1 MLKIKEYAKNVGK
14 SVVYTA
20 SEVLG
25 EEYSTVKDFTTTNQE
40 IFKEAYGAVRDYRTT
55 FARVKKTVEQSD
67 VYVAAN
73 LDIKNLFEDI
83 KSGKFY
89 NKERDLEYESKFGG
103 DLVKDTGWD
112 MDSEDFDW
120 SDNADITAGDKV
132 IATAIKKNNK
142 LSTAIMADVITTGN
156 KAIVDTS
163 RDNTTMLF
171 VQQERLMNKFG
182 GKLDTITSIM
192 KNQNEASSKMQSQH
206 FQNSAKFMTNIEKKT
221 DKIVAQLDEMLQ
233 MQRQVY
239 QSQNQQE
246 KERKRNTVTDI
257 ASSGIPNLREYG
269 KQIKSN
275 AYDFINQLSGGALQ
289 MTGAMEGAN
298 ILAMFAASP
307 LKMAVESVVRKSIS
321 SEFKSASK
329 GFNENLRGSFSNL
342 MSRAYNARMNDE
354 DKFAQMLG
362 SIFGLKFDKE
372 SDTMD
377 TGKFNKGPVPFD
389 GITKKAVTEVIP
401 FYLRKMTSM
410 ITGEDEQIFDY
421 KTGKWTTVKAV
432 QKRHNDWKDAGHKQA
447 FGDILSVMHESIG
460 KSPNAVMTSKFS
472 QDRLDEQMDKFQRA
486 LYRTNG
492 DFNSILNKPMEYG
505 LDSDF
510 VNFIKKIFRD
520 NESQGQYYYK
530 TEEVTGAKGRTRTK
544 VTGIDR
550 SRGAGGV
557 RTGVNVRN
565 AISNYARTAFDT
577 KAQRAQTFRD
587 MERDPDILERILYSE
602 GILGDPTKDKNI
614 MGVRNQHGDF
624 NMERAFKSPF
634 AQAML
639 YVQDN
644 NGYNLFDY
652 LRHMKID
659 LSAIRN
665 NGLFGL
671 GSTTTDTSNM
681 MEFEKTKDY
690 KPKFNYKYGG
700 SGREKDEKRKA
711 RDYDNYNQKYINA
724 VKEWEEKGRIG
735 PKPRKAEDYVDLAG
749 FIADQH
755 DKLERDLKK
764 DFDNNKKNKKNIY
777 DTLADWG
784 LMTKEE
790 ARKYTDKNFDPK
802 RSLTE
807 QLRGEVGGMSKL
819 AILGD
824 YARQMVQK
832 PWEAATDAV
841 IKTDVWLHN
850 LFFEHAFKRTKE
862 DGEVVEE
869 KGLFG
874 MMKEKFK
881 QGFEDLTDKIS
892 NKISNAVEKLNEK
905 FGEKFFKPVKEFLLG
920 KRADSESDYQG
931 GLLSGV
937 LNAGRKYFK
946 KNAEDV
952 KNYAKRTLKDT
963 KDSIFGKKSEETDS
977 VTPEP
982 DVPIKY
988 YQDTAKKKAL
998 MAAIK
1003 EFEAVYWDSPLLS
1016 IYENFY
1022 PNHVKIFPSNTAIK
1036 KYILWC
1042 EAHKIPEKE
1051 VATAGPMKKYFFDI
1065 TTDHSS
1071 KHYQSIINSINR
1083 LDRLKDR
1090 KLKVIPE
1097 GEEVPAYDN
1106 LASDQT
1112 VLAKATESKYRR
1124 KKVKSP
1130 EDLRKEL
1137 LKKGV
1142 FPAENASEAIAEY
1155 INWLS
1160 SQGISLDRGLDKN
1173 NISRFQ
1179 SKNKQFASSER
1190 RDEMI
1195 EAIRSRTATLR
1206 AKHGREAINSNQDT
1220 TTTTTNSAD
1229 TIFNHVENV
1238 KKNNEIL
1245 EKILSP
1251 LNKISSLLEK
1261 IANLP
1266 VVGNNNPPSGMA
1278 KGGINTGSAFPS
1290 VLSPG
1295 ETLTVPGRG
1304 TATIQKTGIYNIP
1317 TGGIVVNPK
1326 GAAGRS
1332 ADAARERAFVNKLS
1346 FNAEPGGKDSNL
1358 VKINEYVNGSE
1369 GQELIG
1375 NAMARGTMGLGAGI
1389 LLGGPLLGAGIG
1401 IASAFANKSNG
1412 FANAI
1417 FGTATGEVDENGKLK
1432 RHDDGLLSKE
1442 LQKAIPDIKKFGLLG
1457 ALAGLIT
1464 PFGPVGGLLIGSAA
1478 GFAKNNGLIQETLFG
1493 EGGLIDPKK
1502 KEKLKKALP
1511 AMGLGALA
1519 GAFLGPFGLL
1529 GNALLGSAAGFV
1541 TTTDSFKDA
1550 VLGKQGPDGKRI
1562 GGFVGLLKKSVDP
1575 LKNFGST
1582 IINGTLDAIFGKK
1595 KGEGED
1601 AKREGG
1607 IFGMLKDQVVMPLAE
1622 GIKPIIQEIKNRFKD
1637 ITNFAKD
1644 RIKKFSDSHVGGHL
1658 TDKLSNAGAGLARAG
1673 IGIAKGAAWVGATP
1687 LMAGAH
1693 AIKGLGNHLRRKQ
1706 IRRGRASDLT
1716 ADERIAFRQRNFL
1729 AGEVDEYSEF
1739 DQALSTMSKTRS
1751 VEEMKRVRDMMGMLA
1766 GREDMV
1772 NDELVNAKKT
1782 MSDQFDNYLQG
1793 SGRKGKTGTAQIMK
1807 QINRGNF
1814 EGALKLIERGDFDTR
1829 KGTPLSDADKANM
1842 IQAVHDLA
1850 NTNKLAKERVANIKA
1865 SGVDIEKTLMDEL
1878 GIKFDPRNKKM
1889 IRQYQE
1895 MINRDIVHKE
1905 AGEKLT
1911 GERDPLKNNTIAVDR
1926 LTEVLEDSLKVQ
1938 LGEDEAIR
1946 KKYKIRNKKKA
1957 WNSMSHA
1964 ERLEAISKNPDE
1976 WKEISQN
1983 TDNGE
1988 ALTGY
1993 NEAIK
1998 DLRRKKDNE
2007 LFDTFKEKGPEGT
2020 ADYIYRSLGTS
2031 AAKIWDDSVKD
2042 NPHLMSK
2049 SGKYTLVLDGDI
2061 YEWTNKEE
2069 HEKMREAYIRKYV
2082 LTKIQNPADRE
2093 RVAKAMLKS
2102 EVKFKGLAKPF
2113 ATFEKLGIGK
2123 TAAILMA
2130 GPLAVGGVV
2139 GASLALKG
2147 AKAAS
2152 PHIKNAAFNLKQ
2164 KAKIGAGNLKQKLN
2178 YDPTDEELDV
2188 NAQYAKLSAEE
2199 KEEIRNNGGIAKWR
2213 QNYLK
2218 SHKRGLIA
2226 EAKRKLYYDPADKIN
2241 KKIRKDYS
2249 KLSDTEKDE
2258 IRSNGGIAKWRES
2271 KLKDYYKQDKPG
2283 LLVGVRNRVVASEKR
2298 IKNGEASGT
2307 DRIIAA
2313 INKGVKTLGDIV
2325 HKDDKKE
2332 PSKLTKWLSSAFGIG
2347 KLVVGVPLMVGF
2359 MHQTLMPFLKNKVG
2373 PWILGKKN
2381 QEGEYEGGLFSGIVN
2396 PLKNWFGKKFA
2407 NVKHWF
2413 ANTGPYTDPNTGW
2426 SGALIGVKNIFAKV
2440 VDTWKVGAEVLIEK
2454 WVPRIVE
2461 TLTAN
2466 LVPTLVAALKGAA
2479 KGIWGFLTK
2488 KDGQTEVGSTAFNL
2502 ESFTPGGY
2510 NDPSSGGSGS
2520 ASKSSIVI
2528 PNTIT
2533 GSTKSIGT
2541 MESTSVKP
2549 SGTSS
2554 KNMYFGPKGVI
2565 EDDTAAATG
2574 GSKMGAAYP
2583 NPPSQLKAA
2592 ATNDNDVVEGG
2603 KDKAGQTVYYAKSD
2617 KKKKNPLRK
2626 GVDGKYY
2633 SAADLIEMADPSLV
2647 GDENWDAMLNEDA
2660 DNADPNDAL
2669 DTHNTVLK
2677 RMAWAMTT
2685 KAGRKSMGRA
2695 GRVLGKFSKGFSKI
2709 LPVWAKPAGWAGRVL
2724 GKGMDTVGSL
2734 SEKGASKAKA
2744 KLIERASKHAA
2755 TNTAA
2760 TSAVDNVVTKSKVP
2774 GGAMMDDVA
2783 DIATSK
2789 PKAGA
2794 MMDDISDVAGKKFKN
2809 GALMDDV
2816 ADIAGKPK
2824 ANKIG
2829 AMMDD
2834 VADIATPKAGGKKA
2848 SKLAG
2853 LVDKIKK
2860 PFANKGA
2867 GKSKVG
2873 EKVLKEA
2880 AEEAGE
2886 GAAKKTA
2893 KNVVKEAAESATK
2906 SKNAGVIGKILD
2918 LIKGALKKL
2927 FNSKAF
2933 TKVLGSKGGTIAK
2946 KAVGAIGKIIS
2957 GLKTKLDDLAA
2968 KAIAKIASKLGIQVG
2983 AAATGVGVVINIA
2996 MYIGSFISGCSDARN
3011 ILGIISEPTAL
3022 EKALAGV
3029 VAFITDN
3036 FLIVIPRST
3045 VASIVIDILGPI
3057 IAKEEYEEFKQ
3068 KQEEDQKRLQ
3078 EFNQIHGTDYTL
3090 EEYNYKYNRT
3100 MLQKIGDGAKKAL
3113 KLAGK
3118 GLKAST
3124 KFLLA
3129 NPVEK
3134 AKTVVKVAKKAGKK
3148 VKGGIKKLGKGI
3160 KKLFG
3165 NAEADEGLEPFL
3177 DDDGMLAI
3185 PDEAEEMI
3193 DSEGVPVE
3201 DETNNLTFINRHPI
3215 LNFVNKAKSVLS
3227 GDMSIIEAL
3236 KSSTEDNAKN
3246 FKEIIANNPLIG
3258 TVTNGFNDIKSLLS
3272 GEKSVGE
3279 VIKGGIKRKA
3289 GGIKSLI
3296 GKLKET
3302 TIGKAISSKV
3312 DTIKTGI
3319 SNAKSVIKGDM
3330 SIKDAIKSTF
3340 GKGVDNAKSVIGDFG
3355 IGDAL
3360 NKATGGFKQVGNF
3373 IKKFTSQNKTN
3384 NDSIDSG
3391 KIDPSN
3397 PKFWEI
3403 KDPQSGNPFIDSMFK
3418 MKENMSRLIK
3428 APFSMVAET
3437 MSNVNNV
3444 IGPSGISESSSSSS
3458 GSSDEATKDKS
3469 GKLSIW
3475 QRIKNKFKGIFGKG
3489 KDEDRESGKG
3499 DDGHIYQRDYTGSF
3513 QTPGDTES
3521 QSLADSGCGPA
3532 AAATVL
3538 NRYGKKG
3545 NMRSAAKF
3553 ATANGYKE
3561 VNGGT
3566 YPEYFKDYLNRNGI
3580 TANETQSNE
3589 EVINSLA
3596 NGKPVIMMGQDRK
3609 NKGTTPYGSE
3619 YSHYVVATG
3628 LDRNGNVIVEDSE
3641 DKRGQTRYNLGEV
3654 LKNTSVKITTGGHGK
3669 FGRGDSALSV
3679 LSNYSSSMVKA
3690 IYGPYYSALFG
3701 DDDAPTGGNS
3711 TNNTIYSS
3719 GNKGSTNMNY
3729 DADITDSGETES
3741 RKKIIWDYFVKNGF
3755 SDTLAAAI
3763 MGNMQRE
3770 SGFNPSISE
3779 IASGVKANRVED
3791 IPHNRMGTH
3800 VNGSGMGF
3808 GLIQW
3813 SYAEGH
3819 AALYNWCTGNNC
3831 DPNTLDG
3838 QVKWV
3843 VAQMKG
3849 TNIEAATNTNNAAMF
3864 NGADGH
3870 GTMSWNYDLIKRKGG
3885 LEGFNNMSISEA
3897 VTAFYDCV
3905 ERGWNRDSDIKLSI
3919 GYANNIYNQFASG
3932 SGKGKGSNTDHTSPT
3947 ISSRPSGR
3955 ANKRYNRQEF
3965 INTKIGKR
3973 AARYG
3978 YGIRRYGSG
3987 KYGRA
3992 DEEEE
3997 ATTTT
4002 TAVPE
4007 DTAPANSGASLLTQI
4022 GDYSGKLVKQIYGDY
4037 YTALFGD
4044 DSSDGNSGNNNYEN
4058 SDVIADLSL
4067 HDTNAIGQ
4075 IVYTAAAVWKAM
4087 GPVSYSNYVVDTITV
4102 NGRSVKARR
4111 DCSGFMSGVVHALG
4125 YKTINDWGGNDSM
4138 QAHNFHSVNI
4148 GDFIKNED
4156 GSDTDDWVVFPLKS
4170 IDDLNPGDIVSST
4183 EHCEMFLYKTGNNE
4197 YQQFGFNAG
4206 DDDPIKKSYNFATAL
4221 LNVAAKHSSNGE
4233 FVGPHA
4239 DVKRIIEEARQ
4250 TASAT
4255 SVLWAGCSGW
4265 EHKPRM
4271 DMVCRYRGRAA
4282 GPIEKSEYAN
4292 SGNGRGKNIKSSTS
4306 ARANSSMSNQEKFQ
4320 SRFNNKLSKNRRH
4333 DPPILNS
4340 NRLATASSTKL
4351 SPYSTQYYESH
4362 KHQIQNS
4369 VRTGGRGIN
4378 NNGHYSNIN
4387 PSTGLPYESDYETN
4401 NYSTTTYN
4409 NNSNTS
4415 NSQDMSA
4422 MIAILETIADNSAK
4436 TDQIVQLLAA
4446 IVTNTSVDLSKSNE
4460 SNNKIRNLIN
4470 QMKNNNSSSSAPVM
4484 GLNNIL
4490 SNNGT
4495 NIADAVYAIAKS

>member
-20 SEVLG
+20 AEVLG

-73 LDIKNLFEDI
+73 LGIKNLFEDI

-269 KQIKSN
+269 KQVKAN

-372 SDTMD
+372 SETMD
-377 TGKFNKGPVPFD
+377 TSKFNKGPVPFD

-421 KTGKWTTVKAV
+421 KTGKWTTIKAV

-460 KSPNAVMTSKFS
+460 KNPNSVMTSKFS

-530 TEEVTGAKGRTRTK
+530 TEEITGAKGRTRTK

-711 RDYDNYNQKYINA
+711 RDYEHYNQKYINA

-790 ARKYTDKNFDPK
+790 ARKYTDKSFDPK

-841 IKTDVWLHN
+841 IRTDVWLHN

-905 FGEKFFKPVKEFLLG
+905 FGEKFFKPIKEFLLG

-963 KDSIFGKKSEETDS
+963 KDSIFGKKDSEGTDS

-998 MAAIK
+998 IAAIK
-1003 EFEAVYWDSPLLS
+1003 EFEAVYWGSPLLS

-1022 PNHVKIFPSNTAIK
+1022 PNHVKIFQSNTAIK

-1042 EAHKIPEKE
+1042 EAHKIPENE

-1065 TTDHSS
+1065 TTDHHS

-1097 GEEVPAYDN
+1097 GEETPAYDD

-1112 VLAKATESKYRR
+1112 VLAKAMESKYRR

-1130 EDLRKEL
+1130 EDLRREL
-1137 LKKGV
+1137 LKKSV

-1190 RDEMI
+1190 RDEMV
-1195 EAIRSRTATLR
+1195 EAIRSRTAALR
-1206 AKHGREAINSNQDT
+1206 AKHGREVINSNQDT
-1220 TTTTTNSAD
+1220 TTTTTNSAE
-1229 TIFNHVENV
+1229 TISNHVENV
-1238 KKNNEIL
+1238 RKNNEIL

-1266 VVGNNNPPSGMA
+1266 IVGNNNPPSGMA

-1332 ADAARERAFVNKLS
+1332 ADAAREKAFANKLS

-1457 ALAGLIT
+1457 TLAGLIT

-1575 LKNFGST
+1575 LKNFGSAV
-1582 IINGTLDAIFGKK
+1582 INGTLDAIFGKK
-1595 KGEGED
+1595 KGEGKD

-1622 GIKPIIQEIKNRFKD
+1622 GIKPIIQEIKNKFKD

-1673 IGIAKGAAWVGATP
+1673 IGLAKGAAWVGATP

-1739 DQALSTMSKTRS
+1739 DQALSAMSKTRS

-1911 GERDPLKNNTIAVDR
+1911 GERDPLKNNTMAVDR

-2082 LTKIQNPADRE
+2082 LTKIQNPEDRE

-2199 KEEIRNNGGIAKWR
+2199 KEEIRNNGGIAQWR

-2271 KLKDYYKQDKPG
+2271 KLQDYYKQDKPG
-2283 LLVGVRNRVVASEKR
+2283 LLVGVRNRVIASEKR

-2313 INKGVKTLGDIV
+2313 INKGVKKLGDIV
-2325 HKDDKKE
+2325 HTDDKKE

-2488 KDGQTEVGSTAFNL
+2488 KDSQTEVGSTAFNL

-2510 NDPSSGGSGS
+2510 NDPSSGGSGG

-2669 DTHNTVLK
+2669 DTHDTVLK

-2685 KAGRKSMGRA
+2685 KAGRKSIGRA

-2709 LPVWAKPAGWAGRVL
+2709 LPVWAKPAGWAGRAL
-2724 GKGMDTVGSL
+2724 GKGMDTVGNL

-2744 KLIERASKHAA
+2744 KLVERASKYA
-2755 TNTAA
+2755 TANTAA

-2774 GGAMMDDVA
+2774 GGSMMDDVA
-2783 DIATSK
+2783 DLATSK

-2809 GALMDDV
+2809 GTLMDDV
-2816 ADIAGKPK
+2816 ADLAGKPK

-2834 VADIATPKAGGKKA
+2834 VADLATPKAGGKKA

-2886 GAAKKTA
+2886 GAVKKTA

-3134 AKTVVKVAKKAGKK
+3134 AKTIVKVGKKAGKAIKKAGKK

-3279 VIKGGIKRKA
+3279 VIKSGIKRKA

-3302 TIGKAISSKV
+3302 PIGKAISSKV

-3360 NKATGGFKQVGNF
+3360 DKATGGFKQVGNF

-3458 GSSDEATKDKS
+3458 GSSDEAKKDKS

-3489 KDEDRESGKG
+3489 KDEDSESGKG

-3596 NGKPVIMMGQDRK
+3596 HGKPVIMMGQDHK

-3701 DDDAPTGGNS
+3701 DDDAPTGGNT
-3711 TNNTIYSS
+3711 TNNPTGGTNANSKVNPTTATCDNEL
-3719 GNKGSTNMNY
+3719 GDMSTFE
-3729 DADITDSGETES
+3729 GR
-3741 RKKIIWDYFVKNGF
+3741 RKAVWDYFINKGYSANLTAG
-3755 SDTLAAAI
+3755 I
-3763 MGNMQRE
+3763 MGNMQCE
-3770 SGFNPSISE
+3770 SA
-3779 IASGVKANRVED
+3779 ASFHPNVTEGEFGDSA
-3791 IPHNRMGTH
+3791 
-3800 VNGSGMGF
+3800 GSGGHDIHYHDTNRWPSHYE
-3808 GLIQW
+3808 GGYPGYGICQW
-3813 SYAEGH
+3813 THHYGH
-3819 AALYNWCTGNNC
+3819 AAMYNWCKAHNLSPDTLLGQLEYINAGILGIDVNSAIDAN
-3831 DPNTLDG
+3831 DPG
-3838 QVKWV
+3838 
-3843 VAQMKG
+3843 G
-3849 TNIEAATNTNNAAMF
+3849 F
-3864 NGADGH
+3864 GH
-3870 GTMSWNYDLIKRKGG
+3870 SGSGVMEY
-3885 LEGFNNMSISEA
+3885 FNNSIKTGTGSPLPYCKQEGRYPGGSFENLNSLSLRDA
-3897 VTAFYDCV
+3897 TDVWLCIY
-3905 ERGWNRDSDIKLSI
+3905 ERPSNNHESQLNTRFK
-3919 GYANNIYNQFASG
+3919 YAQEIYNLFTNSSG
-3932 SGKGKGSNTDHTSPT
+3932 SGKGHSSNNTKPKHAV
-3947 ISSRPSGR
+3947 SGR

-3992 DEEEE
+3992 DEE
-3997 ATTTT
+3997 ATATT

-4007 DTAPANSGASLLTQI
+4007 DTANSGASLLTQI
-4022 GDYSGKLVKQIYGDY
+4022 GEYSGKLVKQIYGDY

-4044 DSSDGNSGNNNYEN
+4044 DVVNEENKKQYTLQNNKNFEGDVNRSQSGILAPFACYFYVSQAYKPSNNPSHDGVDLIASSWSGGG
-4058 SDVIADLSL
+4058 ADHHFKDNFTGGGVFS
-4067 HDTNAIGQ
+4067 T
-4075 IVYTAAAVWKAM
+4075 
-4087 GPVSYSNYVVDTITV
+4087 VD
-4102 NGRSVKARR
+4102 
-4111 DCSGFMSGVVHALG
+4111 GVVVH
-4125 YKTINDWGGNDSM
+4125 
-4138 QAHNFHSVNI
+4138 
-4148 GDFIKNED
+4148 
-4156 GSDTDDWVVFPLKS
+4156 
-4170 IDDLNPGDIVSST
+4170 
-4183 EHCEMFLYKTGNNE
+4183 
-4197 YQQFGFNAG
+4197 
-4206 DDDPIKKSYNFATAL
+4206 
-4221 LNVAAKHSSNGE
+4221 
-4233 FVGPHA
+4233 
-4239 DVKRIIEEARQ
+4239 
-4250 TASAT
+4250 
-4255 SVLWAGCSGW
+4255 SGW
-4265 EHKPRM
+4265 ENENDHLAGGGLYVSIKDANDLVWYFMHLNSINPDITVGSNVVM
-4271 DMVCRYRGRAA
+4271 GDYLGEMGNTGNCYSNGKKINPAEDGKAGTHLHYMVRKNGVYGQDLDITQFMHIPNVAGSAAQAYKSDLFSSVTLTDAVEEEGGSGRGRGSKKPA
-4282 GPIEKSEYAN
+4282 IRKES
-4292 SGNGRGKNIKSSTS
+4292 RIKSAHKALNKQFDTGIRNRIVREDKIRTQNAELILDDKHPNGS
-4306 ARANSSMSNQEKFQ
+4306 AKGRYGRALYNSST
-4320 SRFNNKLSKNRRH
+4320 
-4333 DPPILNS
+4333 I
-4340 NRLATASSTKL
+4340 
-4351 SPYSTQYYESH
+4351 
-4362 KHQIQNS
+4362 
-4369 VRTGGRGIN
+4369 
-4378 NNGHYSNIN
+4378 NIN
-4387 PSTGLPYESDYETN
+4387 PSTGLPYESDHETN

>member
-20 SEVLG
+20 AEVLG

-73 LDIKNLFEDI
+73 LGIKNLFEDI

-257 ASSGIPNLREYG
+257 ASSGIPNLREYK
-269 KQIKSN
+269 KQVRSN

-329 GFNENLRGSFSNL
+329 GFNENLRGTFSNL
-342 MSRAYNARMNDE
+342 MSRAYNARMNDD

-362 SIFGLKFDKE
+362 SIFGLKVDKE
-372 SDTMD
+372 SENMD
-377 TGKFNKGPVPFD
+377 TSRFNKGPVPFD

-460 KSPNAVMTSKFS
+460 KNPNAVMTSKFS

-530 TEEVTGAKGRTRTK
+530 TEEITGAKGRTRTK

-711 RDYDNYNQKYINA
+711 RDYEHYNQKYINA

-755 DKLERDLKK
+755 DKLERDIKK

-841 IKTDVWLHN
+841 IRTDVWLHN

-905 FGEKFFKPVKEFLLG
+905 FGEKFFKPIKEFLLG

-963 KDSIFGKKSEETDS
+963 KDSIFGKKDSEETGS

-982 DVPIKY
+982 DILIKY

-998 MAAIK
+998 IAAIK
-1003 EFEAVYWDSPLLS
+1003 EFEAVYWGSPLLS

-1022 PNHVKIFPSNTAIK
+1022 PNHVKIFQSNTAIK

-1042 EAHKIPEKE
+1042 EAHKIPENE

-1097 GEEVPAYDN
+1097 GEEAPAYDD

-1112 VLAKATESKYRR
+1112 VLAKAMESKYRR

-1220 TTTTTNSAD
+1220 TTTPTNSAE
-1229 TIFNHVENV
+1229 TISNHVENV

-1266 VVGNNNPPSGMA
+1266 IVGNNNPPSGMA
-1278 KGGINTGSAFPS
+1278 KGGINTGSSFPS

-1457 ALAGLIT
+1457 TLAGLIT

-1493 EGGLIDPKK
+1493 DGGLIDPKK

-1562 GGFVGLLKKSVDP
+1562 GGFVGLLKRSVDP
-1575 LKNFGST
+1575 LKNFGSA

-1622 GIKPIIQEIKNRFKD
+1622 GIKPIIQEIKNKFKD

-1658 TDKLSNAGAGLARAG
+1658 TDKLSNAGAGIARAG
-1673 IGIAKGAAWVGATP
+1673 IGLAKGAAWVGATP

-1829 KGTPLSDADKANM
+1829 KGAPLSDADKANM

-1983 TDNGE
+1983 TDNDE

-2139 GASLALKG
+2139 GASLAIKG

-2283 LLVGVRNRVVASEKR
+2283 LLVGVRNRVIASEKR

-2332 PSKLTKWLSSAFGIG
+2332 PSKLTRWLSSAFGIG

-2502 ESFTPGGY
+2502 ESFTPGGH
-2510 NDPSSGGSGS
+2510 NDPSSGSSGS

-2574 GSKMGAAYP
+2574 GSKIGAAYP

-2592 ATNDNDVVEGG
+2592 ATNDNNVVEGG

-2626 GVDGKYY
+2626 GADGKYY

-2647 GDENWDAMLNEDA
+2647 GDENWEAMLNEDA

-2669 DTHNTVLK
+2669 DTHNTAIK

-2695 GRVLGKFSKGFSKI
+2695 GKVLGKLSKGFSKI
-2709 LPVWAKPAGWAGRVL
+2709 LPVWAKPVGWAGRAL
-2724 GKGMDTVGSL
+2724 GKGMDTVGNI

-2744 KLIERASKHAA
+2744 KLVERASKYAA
-2755 TNTAA
+2755 TNAA
-2760 TSAVDNVVTKSKVP
+2760 TTSMIDNVVTNSKVP
-2774 GGAMMDDVA
+2774 GGAIMDDV
-2783 DIATSK
+2783 
-2789 PKAGA
+2789 
-2794 MMDDISDVAGKKFKN
+2794 V
-2809 GALMDDV
+2809 
-2816 ADIAGKPK
+2816 
-2824 ANKIG
+2824 
-2829 AMMDD
+2829 
-2834 VADIATPKAGGKKA
+2834 DIATPNAGGKKA

-2853 LVDKIKK
+2853 LVDKIKR
-2860 PFANKGA
+2860 PFANKG
-2867 GKSKVG
+2867 GSKSKVG

-2880 AEEAGE
+2880 SEEVGE
-2886 GAAKKTA
+2886 NAAKGAA

-2906 SKNAGVIGKILD
+2906 GKNAGVIGKILD

-2983 AAATGVGVVINIA
+2983 AAATGIGVVINIA

-3011 ILGIISEPTAL
+3011 ILGITSEPTAL

-3068 KQEEDQKRLQ
+3068 KQEEDQKHLQ

-3113 KLAGK
+3113 KMAGK

-3134 AKTVVKVAKKAGKK
+3134 AKTIVKVGKKAGKAIKKAGKK

-3177 DDDGMLAI
+3177 NDDGMFAI

-3236 KSSTEDNAKN
+3236 KSSAEDNAKN

-3279 VIKGGIKRKA
+3279 VIKGGIKRKV

-3302 TIGKAISSKV
+3302 PIGKVISSKA

-3360 NKATGGFKQVGNF
+3360 NKATSGFKQVGNF

-3545 NMRSAAKF
+3545 NMRNAAKF

-3596 NGKPVIMMGQDRK
+3596 HGKPVIMMGQDRK

-3679 LSNYSSSMVKA
+3679 LSNYSSAMVKA

-3701 DDDAPTGGNS
+3701 DDDAPSS
-3711 TNNTIYSS
+3711 TYSS

-3849 TNIEAATNTNNAAMF
+3849 TNIEAATNTNNTAMF

-3905 ERGWNRDSDIKLSI
+3905 ERGHSRDSDIKLSI
-3919 GYANNIYNQFASG
+3919 GYANNIYNQFSSG
-3932 SGKGKGSNTDHTSPT
+3932 SGKGKDSNTDHASPT

-3992 DEEEE
+3992 DEE
-3997 ATTTT
+3997 ATATT

-4022 GDYSGKLVKQIYGDY
+4022 GEYSGKLVKQIYGDY

-4044 DSSDGNSGNNNYEN
+4044 DVVNEESKKQHVLQNNKNFEGDVNRSQSGILAPFAGYFYVSQAYRPSSNTSHDGVDLIASSWSGGG
-4058 SDVIADLSL
+4058 ADYHFNDNFTGGGVFS
-4067 HDTNAIGQ
+4067 T
-4075 IVYTAAAVWKAM
+4075 
-4087 GPVSYSNYVVDTITV
+4087 VDGV
-4102 NGRSVKARR
+4102 
-4111 DCSGFMSGVVHALG
+4111 VVHAGWQNESNHLEGGGLYVSIRDANDLVWYFMHLNSINPDITVGSNVVMGDYLG
-4125 YKTINDWGGNDSM
+4125 EMGNTGHCMSGGKDIDPAKDGKAGTHLHYMVRKNGVKGQDLDITQFMHIPNVEVSAAQAYKSDLFSSVTLTDAVEEEGGSGRGRGSKKPSIRKESRIKS
-4138 QAHNFHSVNI
+4138 AHKALNKQFDAGVRNRI
-4148 GDFIKNED
+4148 VREAKIRAQNAEPVLVENRPN
-4156 GSDTDDWVVFPLKS
+4156 GSAKGRYGRALY
-4170 IDDLNPGDIVSST
+4170 NSST
-4183 EHCEMFLYKTGNNE
+4183 
-4197 YQQFGFNAG
+4197 
-4206 DDDPIKKSYNFATAL
+4206 IS
-4221 LNVAAKHSSNGE
+4221 
-4233 FVGPHA
+4233 
-4239 DVKRIIEEARQ
+4239 
-4250 TASAT
+4250 
-4255 SVLWAGCSGW
+4255 
-4265 EHKPRM
+4265 
-4271 DMVCRYRGRAA
+4271 
-4282 GPIEKSEYAN
+4282 
-4292 SGNGRGKNIKSSTS
+4292 
-4306 ARANSSMSNQEKFQ
+4306 
-4320 SRFNNKLSKNRRH
+4320 
-4333 DPPILNS
+4333 
-4340 NRLATASSTKL
+4340 
-4351 SPYSTQYYESH
+4351 
-4362 KHQIQNS
+4362 
-4369 VRTGGRGIN
+4369 
-4378 NNGHYSNIN
+4378 IN